1 MKDHRF
7 LFVIE
12 KMCKVLKVSRS
23 GYYSWVSHK
32 PSKREVENRELLD
45 QIGKIHKQSKQT
57 YGSPRIT
64 AELRSRHIYASRP
77 RVARIMKKAGLR
89 SKTVKRFKVTTDSKH
104 HYRVVENLL
113 NRDFKADRLSKVWV
127 SDITYIATG
136 QGWLY
141 LTIILDLADR
151 KVIGWSLSRTLK
163 ARETVI
169 PAWNMAVTNRPV
181 VDSLI
186 FHSDR
191 GVQYCCHEFADLLGT
206 FPNVS
211 RSMSRKGDC
220 WDNAVAESFF
230 KTIKIELVYGCKFQT
245 IQQAKLAI
253 FEYIEIW
260 YNRKRRHSALGYLSP
275 EAFEKILLN
284 YKKAA

>member
-1 MKDHRF
+1 MF
-7 LFVIE
+7 AIE

-23 GYYSWVSHK
+23 GYYSWLSHK
-32 PSKREVENRELLD
+32 PSKQEVENRELLD
-45 QIGKIHKQSKQT
+45 QIVEIHKESRQT

-77 RVARIMKKAGLR
+77 RVARMMKKAGLR
-89 SKTVKRFKVTTDSKH
+89 SRTVKRFKVSTDSKH
-104 HYRVVENLL
+104 HYKVVENIL
-113 NRDFKADRLSKVWV
+113 NRDFTVDRPGKVWV

-151 KVIGWSLSRTLK
+151 KVIGWSLSNTLK
-163 ARETVI
+163 ARNTVI
-169 PAWNMAVTNRPV
+169 PAWRMAVTNRPV
-181 VDSLI
+181 VDPLI

-230 KTIKIELVYGCKFQT
+230 KTIKTELIYDCKFQS
-245 IQQAKLAI
+245 IYQAKLAV

-260 YNRKRRHSALGYLSP
+260 YNKKRRHSALGYLSP
-275 EAFEKILLN
+275 EAYGNILLN
-284 YKKAA
+284 YKNAA